1 LLTDYPTR
9 IKMAPK
15 KNNQPSVRAAIK
27 TAGSNSNISK
37 RELQQISKQTNAPV
51 DRIIRQLDKVNA
63 SSNKAP
69 IGLGAAAFNT
79 LLKTPTSRPIMGQ
92 SPSSLGLSDPYN
104 NYGTGGIGQ
113 AIMQGKGSNRISQN
127 TEAGGTL
134 SQYNAGTGRVPMGQQ
149 VFGSYNGAPQLQIK
163 PQATA
168 NAGGAGPY
176 NGVFDDAFAAAQAG
190 QNTGADG
197 GAGAGAGDQFDYQS
211 LLDAIA
217 GIQQPE
223 FDMSALTDMFNAQF
237 DELSSKFDSMDPL
250 QLAQIGRNYG
260 GDAIRARQRMRKTTR
275 DYRRGLPAMALGQ
288 SLANLAIGGGLTL

>member
-1 LLTDYPTR
+1 
-9 IKMAPK
+9 MAPK
-15 KNNQPSVRAAIK
+15 KNNQPSVREAIK

-37 RELQQISKQTNAPV
+37 KELQQISKQTDTSVAQ
-51 DRIIRQLDKVNA
+51 IIRQLDKVNA
-63 SSNKAP
+63 SSNQAP

-113 AIMQGKGSNRISQN
+113 AIVQAKPSNTITSGNGGPTTSQ
-127 TEAGGTL
+127 
-134 SQYNAGTGRVPMGQQ
+134 SVAGTGRIPRGQQ

-163 PQATA
+163 PQSVA
-168 NAGGAGPY
+168 NASSFGPY
-176 NGVFDDAFAAAQAG
+176 DGMEIKPFDPNGPGPLAS
-190 QNTGADG
+190 
-197 GAGAGAGDQFDYQS
+197 GAGAGTGAGEGTGTGDQFDYQS

-237 DELSSKFDSMDPL
+237 DELSSQFDSMKPL
-250 QLAQIGRNYG
+250 QLAQLGRNYG

>member
-1 LLTDYPTR
+1 
-9 IKMAPK
+9 MAPK
-15 KNNQPSVRAAIK
+15 KNDQPSVREAIK
-27 TAGSNSNISK
+27 AAGSNSNISK
-37 RELQQISKQTNAPV
+37 KELQQISKQTDTSVAQ
-51 DRIIRQLDKVNA
+51 IIRQLDKVNA
-63 SSNKAP
+63 SSNQAP

-113 AIMQGKGSNRISQN
+113 AIVQAKGSNSVSQN
-127 TEAGGTL
+127 TAAGGTL

-237 DELSSKFDSMDPL
+237 DELSSKFDSMKPL
-250 QLAQIGRNYG
+250 QLAQLGRNYG

>member
-1 LLTDYPTR
+1 
-9 IKMAPK
+9 MAPK

-63 SSNKAP
+63 SSNQAP

-113 AIMQGKGSNRISQN
+113 AIVQAKGSNSVSQN
-127 TEAGGTL
+127 TAAGGTL

-176 NGVFDDAFAAAQAG
+176 DGMDIPPFNPAG
-190 QNTGADG
+190 GGPLAPGTGAG
-197 GAGAGAGDQFDYQS
+197 TGAGDGTGTGDQFDYQS

-237 DELSSKFDSMDPL
+237 DELSSQFDSMKPL
-250 QLAQIGRNYG
+250 QLAQLGRNYG

>member
-1 LLTDYPTR
+1 
-9 IKMAPK
+9 MAPK
-15 KNNQPSVRAAIK
+15 KNNQPSVRQAIK
-27 TAGSNSNISK
+27 AAGSNSNISK
-37 RELQQISKQTNAPV
+37 KELQQISKQTDTSVAQ
-51 DRIIRQLDKVNA
+51 IIRQLDKVNA
-63 SSNKAP
+63 SSNQAP

-113 AIMQGKGSNRISQN
+113 AIVQAKGSNSVSQN
-127 TEAGGTL
+127 TAAGGTL

-168 NAGGAGPY
+168 NAGRTSNAGPY

-190 QNTGADG
+190 QNTGAG
-197 GAGAGAGDQFDYQS
+197 TGTGAGDGTGTGNQFDYQS

-217 GIQQPE
+217 GMQQPE

-237 DELSSKFDSMDPL
+237 DELSSKFDSMKPL
-250 QLAQIGRNYG
+250 QLAQLGRNYG

>member
-1 LLTDYPTR
+1 MPR
-9 IKMAPK
+9 
-15 KNNQPSVRAAIK
+15 NNQPSVREAIK
-27 TAGSNSNISK
+27 TAGRNSNISK

-134 SQYNAGTGRVPMGQQ
+134 SQYNDGTGRVPMGQQ

-168 NAGGAGPY
+168 NSGGMSA
-176 NGVFDDAFAAAQAG
+176 DELAALLDAAVAAAQAG
-190 QNTGADG
+190 QNVGAEVG
-197 GAGAGAGDQFDYQS
+197 PGAGANDQFDYQS

-223 FDMSALTDMFNAQF
+223 FDMSTLTDMFNAQF
-237 DELSSKFDSMDPL
+237 DELSSKFDSMKPL
-250 QLAQIGRNYG
+250 QLPQIGRNYG

>member
-1 LLTDYPTR
+1 
-9 IKMAPK
+9 MAPK
-15 KNNQPSVRAAIK
+15 KNNQPSVRQAIK
-27 TAGSNSNISK
+27 AAGSNSNISK
-37 RELQQISKQTNAPV
+37 KELQQISKQTDTSVAQ
-51 DRIIRQLDKVNA
+51 IIRQLDKVNA
-63 SSNKAP
+63 SSNQAP

-113 AIMQGKGSNRISQN
+113 AIVQAKGSNSVSQN
-127 TEAGGTL
+127 TAAGGTL

-168 NAGGAGPY
+168 NAGGMSAAGPY

-190 QNTGADG
+190 QNTGT
-197 GAGAGAGDQFDYQS
+197 GAGDGTGTGDQFDYQS

-217 GIQQPE
+217 GMQQPE

-237 DELSSKFDSMDPL
+237 DELSSQFDSMKPL
-250 QLAQIGRNYG
+250 QLAQLGRNYG

>member
-1 LLTDYPTR
+1 
-9 IKMAPK
+9 MAPK
-15 KNNQPSVRAAIK
+15 KNNQPSVREAIK

-197 GAGAGAGDQFDYQS
+197 GAGAGANDQFDYQS